1 MKIIYDFLKQYNKEY
16 DYYQKLSEI
25 VADKIEDQLIK
36 QGIKAE
42 VTHRAKRP
50 DKLKDKLVKR
60 NIEKKYASVEEI
72 YSDIIDLA
80 GVRVSLYFPSERAL
94 VEQIITRLFHV
105 EEMKSFPEES
115 FKPVNTKRF
124 SGYWATHY
132 RVKLNKSKNT
142 TNTHQPT
149 VEIQVA
155 SVLMHAWSEVEHDLV
170 YKPFTGN
177 LSDAELAILDEIN
190 GLVIAGEIALERLKF
205 LINERTSRHFTIGSI
220 YELHNFIIKNIEFND
235 LERIR
240 LGDSYLL
247 YNFLSKVETIDLR
260 DFKGFIKRINFDSG
274 ITLTDQL
281 IQMMIVEYYDKV
293 KDKLTI
299 YFRNLNVPE
308 KTIACSV
315 SFIRYW
321 IILERAYIL
330 ILTGSFSKTGI
341 YTFPDFQN
349 LATLNILTPDEALRL
364 NELKKDRTLLLQ
376 GIKNFEEN
384 ELRSSLKT
392 VKSLTRKTIEHV
404 DIDNFKAD
412 LLKEFGDI

>member
-60 NIEKKYASVEEI
+60 NIEKKYTSVEDI
-72 YSDIIDLA
+72 YADIIDLA

-94 VEQIITRLFHV
+94 VDHIITRLFQV
-105 EEMKSFPEES
+105 EEKKSFPEES
-115 FKPVNTKRF
+115 FRPVNTKRF

-132 RVKLNKSKNT
+132 RVKQNKSKNN

-205 LINERTSRHFTIGSI
+205 LINERTSHHFTIGSI
-220 YELHNFIIKNIEFND
+220 YELHNFIIRNIEFND
-235 LERIR
+235 LEKIR

-247 YNFLSKVETIDLR
+247 YNFLSKVYSVDLK
-260 DFKGFIKRINFDSG
+260 DFKSFIKRINFDSVM
-274 ITLTDQL
+274 TLTDQL
-281 IQMMIVEYYDKV
+281 IQMMIVEHYDTV

-308 KTIACSV
+308 KTIPCSV

-321 IILERAYIL
+321 IILEKAYNL
-330 ILTGSFSKTGI
+330 ILTGSLSKTRV
-341 YTFPDFQN
+341 YTCPDFTN
-349 LATLNILTPDEALRL
+349 LVPLTLLTPDEALRL

-384 ELRSSLKT
+384 ELKSSLKI
-392 VKSLTRKTIEHV
+392 VKNLTRKTVEHVHIEHS
-404 DIDNFKAD
+404 KAE
-412 LLKEFGDI
+412 LMKEFNNI

>member
-1 MKIIYDFLKQYNKEY
+1 
-16 DYYQKLSEI
+16 
-25 VADKIEDQLIK
+25 
-36 QGIKAE
+36 
-42 VTHRAKRP
+42 
-50 DKLKDKLVKR
+50 
-60 NIEKKYASVEEI
+60 
-72 YSDIIDLA
+72 
-80 GVRVSLYFPSERAL
+80 
-94 VEQIITRLFHV
+94 
-105 EEMKSFPEES
+105 
-115 FKPVNTKRF
+115 
-124 SGYWATHY
+124 
-132 RVKLNKSKNT
+132 
-142 TNTHQPT
+142 
-149 VEIQVA
+149 
-155 SVLMHAWSEVEHDLV
+155 
-170 YKPFTGN
+170 

>member
-94 VEQIITRLFHV
+94 VDHIITRLFQV
-105 EEMKSFPEES
+105 EEKKSFPEES
-115 FKPVNTKRF
+115 FRPVNTKRF

-132 RVKLNKSKNT
+132 RVKQNKSKNN

-205 LINERTSRHFTIGSI
+205 LINERTSHHFTIGSI

-240 LGDSYLL
+240 LGDTYLL
-247 YNFLSKVETIDLR
+247 YNFLSKVETIDLK
-260 DFKGFIKRINFDSG
+260 DFKTFIRRINFDSEM
-274 ITLTDQL
+274 TLTDQL
-281 IQMMIVEYYDKV
+281 IQMMIVEHYDTV

-321 IILERAYIL
+321 IILEKAYVVIL
-330 ILTGSFSKTGI
+330 NGSLSKSEV
-341 YTFPDFQN
+341 YTCPDFTN
-349 LATLNILTPDEALRL
+349 LVPLDMLTPDEALRL
-364 NELKKDRTLLLQ
+364 NELKKDRILLLQ

-392 VKSLTRKTIEHV
+392 VKILTRKTIEHV

-412 LLKEFGDI
+412 LLKEFGNI